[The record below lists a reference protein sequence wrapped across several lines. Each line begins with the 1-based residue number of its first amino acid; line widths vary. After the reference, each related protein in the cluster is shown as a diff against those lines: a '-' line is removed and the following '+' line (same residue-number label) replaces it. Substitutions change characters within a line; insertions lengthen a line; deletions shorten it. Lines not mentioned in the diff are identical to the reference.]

1 MYHINNVE
9 KFVDQ
14 IIHLNKLGKEN
25 MLADDYDTA
34 IAYLQ

>member
-1 MYHINNVE
+1 MNNVE

-34 IAYLQ
+34 ISYLQ